1 MEKILEWLNNNI
13 PVVTGAAF
21 AFCISLLTVREGSFR
36 ERRGVTDSEVA
47 RLTGVNQSTIT
58 RLRQGT
64 QKKASADLYF
74 RICAVFRSRFP
85 ADNPGA
91 SHD

>member
-1 MEKILEWLNNNI
+1 MTEIIDLPPGYI
-13 PVVTGAAF
+13 PAGDMLRAMY
-21 AFCISLLTVREGSFR
+21 S
-36 ERRGVTDSEVA
+36 RGVTDSEVA

-58 RLRQGT
+58 RIRQGT

-74 RICAVFRSRFP
+74 RICSVFRSRFP
-85 ADNPGA
+85 EDTAGA

>member
-1 MEKILEWLNNNI
+1 MTDTPLPPGYLPAEDMLRLMY
-13 PVVTGAAF
+13 
-21 AFCISLLTVREGSFR
+21 S
-36 ERRGVTDSEVA
+36 RGVTDTEVA

-74 RICAVFRSRFP
+74 RICSVFRSRFP
-85 ADNPGA
+85 APELPEA
-91 SHD
+91 AHD

>member
-1 MEKILEWLNNNI
+1 MTDIITLPPGYI
-13 PVVTGAAF
+13 PAGDMLRTMYY
-21 AFCISLLTVREGSFR
+21 
-36 ERRGVTDSEVA
+36 RGVTDSEVA

-58 RLRQGT
+58 RIRQGT

-74 RICAVFRSRFP
+74 RICAVYRSRFP
-85 ADNPGA
+85 EDTAGA

>member
-1 MEKILEWLNNNI
+1 MTEIIDLPPGYI
-13 PVVTGAAF
+13 PAGDMLRALY
-21 AFCISLLTVREGSFR
+21 S
-36 ERRGVTDSEVA
+36 RGVTDSEVA

-74 RICAVFRSRFP
+74 RICAVYRSRFP
-85 ADNPGA
+85 EDTAGA
-91 SHD
+91 AYD

>member
-1 MEKILEWLNNNI
+1 MTEIIDLPPGYVPAGDMLR
-13 PVVTGAAF
+13 AMY
-21 AFCISLLTVREGSFR
+21 S
-36 ERRGVTDSEVA
+36 RGVTDSEVA

-58 RLRQGT
+58 RIRQGT

-74 RICAVFRSRFP
+74 RISAVYRSRFP
-85 ADNPGA
+85 EDTAGA

>member
-1 MEKILEWLNNNI
+1 MTDIITLPPGYI
-13 PVVTGAAF
+13 PAGGMLRAMY
-21 AFCISLLTVREGSFR
+21 S
-36 ERRGVTDSEVA
+36 RGVTDSEVA

-58 RLRQGT
+58 RIRQGT

-74 RICAVFRSRFP
+74 RICTVYRSRFP
-85 ADNPGA
+85 EDTAGA

>member
-1 MEKILEWLNNNI
+1 MTEIIDLPPGYI
-13 PVVTGAAF
+13 PAGDMLRAMY
-21 AFCISLLTVREGSFR
+21 S
-36 ERRGVTDSEVA
+36 RGVTDSEVA

-74 RICAVFRSRFP
+74 RICAVYRSRFP
-85 ADNPGA
+85 EDTAGA
-91 SHD
+91 SHE

>member
-36 ERRGVTDSEVA
+36 ERLTKLQWIGIGTILVA
-47 RLTGVNQSTIT
+47 LVLLNI
-58 RLRQGT
+58 
-64 QKKASADLYF
+64 
-74 RICAVFRSRFP
+74 
-85 ADNPGA
+85 
-91 SHD
+91 

>member
-1 MEKILEWLNNNI
+1 MTDIIELPPGYI
-13 PVVTGAAF
+13 PAGDMLRAMY
-21 AFCISLLTVREGSFR
+21 S
-36 ERRGVTDSEVA
+36 RGVTDSEVA

-58 RLRQGT
+58 RIRQGT

-74 RICAVFRSRFP
+74 RICSVFRSRFP
-85 ADNPGA
+85 EDTAGA

>member
-1 MEKILEWLNNNI
+1 MTDIIDLPPGYI
-13 PVVTGAAF
+13 PAGDMLRAMY
-21 AFCISLLTVREGSFR
+21 S
-36 ERRGVTDSEVA
+36 RGVTDSEVA

-74 RICAVFRSRFP
+74 RICAVYRSRFP
-85 ADNPGA
+85 EDTAGA
-91 SHD
+91 SHE

>member
-1 MEKILEWLNNNI
+1 MY
-13 PVVTGAAF
+13 
-21 AFCISLLTVREGSFR
+21 S
-36 ERRGVTDSEVA
+36 RGVTDSEVA

-74 RICAVFRSRFP
+74 RICAVYRSRFP
-85 ADNPGA
+85 EDTAGA

>member
-1 MEKILEWLNNNI
+1 MTEIIDLPPGYI
-13 PVVTGAAF
+13 PAGDMLRAMY
-21 AFCISLLTVREGSFR
+21 S
-36 ERRGVTDSEVA
+36 RGVTDSEVA

-58 RLRQGT
+58 RIRQGT

-74 RICAVFRSRFP
+74 RICSVFRSRFP
-85 ADNPGA
+85 EDIAGA

>member
-1 MEKILEWLNNNI
+1 MTEIIDLPPGYI
-13 PVVTGAAF
+13 PAGNMLRAMY
-21 AFCISLLTVREGSFR
+21 S
-36 ERRGVTDSEVA
+36 RGVTDSEVA

-58 RLRQGT
+58 RIRQGT

-85 ADNPGA
+85 EDTAGA

>member
-1 MEKILEWLNNNI
+1 MTDIITLPPGYI
-13 PVVTGAAF
+13 PAGDMLRAMY
-21 AFCISLLTVREGSFR
+21 S
-36 ERRGVTDSEVA
+36 RGVTDSEVA

-58 RLRQGT
+58 RIRQGT

-74 RICAVFRSRFP
+74 RICSVFRSRFP
-85 ADNPGA
+85 EDTAGA